1 MPSLDPRALGHAPEA
16 SLSVVAYRNQA
27 TGFDPRSG
35 DGARRLGG
43 RFNPPH
49 SFPVLYLCLSRP
61 CVVAE
66 LTRQAERQGLD
77 IDALLP
83 RELFEISTDLDKV
96 LDLTDSSTLDA
107 LGIAPPDLI
116 REDHR
121 FTQEIGEAAHEHAF
135 QAIRSPSAT
144 GVDHVLAI
152 FPEKLAGAVLDV
164 RLLGEWHT
172 PDDLTAIEPS
182 VPTPSL
188 TAETWNRGAVDS
200 RRVRSWSVLRRS

>member
-1 MPSLDPRALGHAPEA
+1 MPSLDPRAVGLASAA

-27 TGFDPRSG
+27 KGFDPRKG

-49 SFPVLYLCLSRP
+49 SFPVLYLCLTRP

-66 LTRQAERQGLD
+66 LTRQAERQGLNV
-77 IDALLP
+77 DALLP
-83 RELFEISTDLDKV
+83 RELFEISAELDKV
-96 LDLTDSSTLDA
+96 LDLTDAATLEA
-107 LGIAPPDLI
+107 IGIAPPDVV

-152 FPEKLAGAVLDV
+152 FPEKLAGTVLDV
-164 RLLGEWHT
+164 RLLGEWNT
-172 PDDLTAIEPS
+172 PDDLAHLGP
-182 VPTPSL
+182 
-188 TAETWNRGAVDS
+188 
-200 RRVRSWSVLRRS
+200 

>member
-1 MPSLDPRALGHAPEA
+1 MPPLDPRVLGQAPGT

-27 TGFDPRSG
+27 KGFDPRSG

-49 SFPVLYLCLSRP
+49 SFPVLHLCVTRP

-77 IDALLP
+77 VDALLP
-83 RELFEISTDLDKV
+83 RELFEIRTELDNV
-96 LDLTDSSTLDA
+96 LDLTDPAVLDA

-121 FTQEIGEAAHEHAF
+121 FTREIGEAAHEHGF
-135 QAIRSPSAT
+135 QAVRSPSAT
-144 GVDHVLAI
+144 GVDQVLAI
-152 FPEKLAGAVLDV
+152 FPEQLAGAVLNV
-164 RLLGEWHT
+164 RLLGEWNT
-172 PDDLTAIEPS
+172 PDDLD
-182 VPTPSL
+182 SL
-188 TAETWNRGAVDS
+188 GP
-200 RRVRSWSVLRRS
+200 

>member
-1 MPSLDPRALGHAPEA
+1 MPPLDPRVLGQTPGA

-27 TGFDPRSG
+27 KGFDPRSG

-49 SFPVLYLCLSRP
+49 SFPVLYLCVTRP

-66 LTRQAERQGLD
+66 LTRQAERQGLKV
-77 IDALLP
+77 DALLP
-83 RELFEISTDLDKV
+83 RELFEVRTELDKV
-96 LDLTDSSTLDA
+96 LDLTAPATLA
-107 LGIAPPDLI
+107 VLKIAPPDLV

-121 FTQEIGEAAHEHAF
+121 FTQEIGEAAHEHGF

-144 GVDHVLAI
+144 GVDEVLAI
-152 FPEKLAGAVLDV
+152 FPEQLAGTVLNV

-172 PDDLTAIEPS
+172 PDDLARIQP
-182 VPTPSL
+182 
-188 TAETWNRGAVDS
+188 
-200 RRVRSWSVLRRS
+200 